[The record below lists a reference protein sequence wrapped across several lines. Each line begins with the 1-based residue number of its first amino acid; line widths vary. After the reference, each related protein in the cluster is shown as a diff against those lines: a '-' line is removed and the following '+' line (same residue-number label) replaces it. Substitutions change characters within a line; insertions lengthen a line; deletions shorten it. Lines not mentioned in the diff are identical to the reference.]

1 MIYAISFT
9 PKAANDLRQIRA
21 WYSKESDLLAER
33 FFESLDAALNQIS
46 KNPHRFMFLQE
57 DVRRALMKR
66 FPYKIVFTTNEAM
79 NRVYIIAVI
88 HNARHPRVWK
98 RRV

>member
-1 MIYAISFT
+1 MIYTISFT
-9 PKAANDLRQIRA
+9 AAAANDLRQIQS
-21 WYSKESDLLAER
+21 WYNKESDLLAER
-33 FFESLDAALNQIS
+33 FFEALDAALSQVA
-46 KNPHRFMFLQE
+46 KNPHRFMLLEE

-66 FPYKIVFTTNEAM
+66 FPYKIVFTINEAM
-79 NRVYIIAVI
+79 NRVNVIAVI